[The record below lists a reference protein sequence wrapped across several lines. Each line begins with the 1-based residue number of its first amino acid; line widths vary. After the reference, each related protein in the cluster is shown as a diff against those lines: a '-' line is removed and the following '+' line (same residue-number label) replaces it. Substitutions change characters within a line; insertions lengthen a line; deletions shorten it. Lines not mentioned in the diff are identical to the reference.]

1 MKKSNKYRTVMNC
14 SFRVLSKVFIT
25 IVNEII
31 YNKSNKTIK
40 KYKILCS
47 SLIEKLKA
55 SFSEYINYKNEIDSN
70 KNELNTECI
79 DNLLN
84 LTFDYFLR
92 SAGFPFKDENC
103 SLKLHDLIIK
113 ILNDILNDNDKYEYD
128 IINSLKQKNIF
139 LDELKGN
146 KKIKS
151 KEKEP
156 NNNYYNIFFNRGDNK
171 LFIKFLEQK
180 CSEIINIITSE
191 NYQQTIDKFLNKK
204 RIFHIIKSNENS
216 NIKKE
221 NIVKIPTNDDN
232 IDISKET
239 NFNDKNEQHNT
250 YSQNEQIEKINNYTT
265 NFSTMNKEITNND
278 ELPKQGNP
286 NIKDKKDHYI
296 FYGRKIDKK
305 LKIDFHEVYE
315 PFYILRK
322 LNLCFNE

>member
-103 SLKLHDLIIK
+103 SIKLHDLIIK

-191 NYQQTIDKFLNKK
+191 NYQQTVDKFLNKK

-216 NIKKE
+216 NIKKVD
-221 NIVKIPTNDDN
+221 NIQNPLYVDN
-232 IDISKET
+232 IDVFNET
-239 NFNDKNEQHNT
+239 NFNYDINPHKTYLGVEQVENIYN
-250 YSQNEQIEKINNYTT
+250 YST
-265 NFSTMNKEITNND
+265 NFSTKNKEITKKYKSKINED
-278 ELPKQGNP
+278 EDYYYFGKVKILKNYK
-286 NIKDKKDHYI
+286 NKKNEI
-296 FYGRKIDKK
+296 F
-305 LKIDFHEVYE
+305 LEV
-315 PFYILRK
+315 FK
-322 LNLCFNE
+322 

>member
-180 CSEIINIITSE
+180 CSEIINIITSK

-204 RIFHIIKSNENS
+204 RIFIVIKCSENS
-216 NIKKE
+216 NINME
-221 NIVKIPTNDDN
+221 DNVKIPTNDDN
-232 IDISKET
+232 IDLSKEN
-239 NFNDKNEQHNT
+239 NFNDKNEQYNT
-250 YSQNEQIEKINNYTT
+250 YPENEQKEKFYNNST
-265 NFSTMNKEITNND
+265 NFTTMNKEITSKY
-278 ELPKQGNP
+278 ELPRQDKIEIYVIGDQISFDGILLKNYN
-286 NIKDKKDHYI
+286 NID
-296 FYGRKIDKK
+296 
-305 LKIDFHEVYE
+305 
-315 PFYILRK
+315 
-322 LNLCFNE
+322 LNEFIQQSYK

>member
-40 KYKILCS
+40 KHKILCS

-70 KNELNTECI
+70 KNELNIECI

-84 LTFDYFLR
+84 LTFDDFLR

-103 SLKLHDLIIK
+103 SIKLHDLIIK
-113 ILNDILNDNDKYEYD
+113 ILNDILNDNDKYELD
-128 IINSLKQKNIF
+128 IINTLKQKNIF

-146 KKIKS
+146 KKTKS

-180 CSEIINIITSE
+180 CSEIINFITSE

-204 RIFHIIKSNENS
+204 RIFHIIKISKNS

-221 NIVKIPTNDDN
+221 DNVQNPLNVDN
-232 IDISKET
+232 IDVFNET
-239 NFNDKNEQHNT
+239 NFNEKIEQHNI
-250 YSQNEQIEKINNYTT
+250 YSQNEQKEKICNYTT
-265 NFSTMNKEITNND
+265 NFTTMNKEITKKD
-278 ELPKQGNP
+278 ELPRQDNE
-286 NIKDKKDHYI
+286 NIIVKKDHYI
-296 FYGRKIDKK
+296 VYGRKIDKNFK
-305 LKIDFHEVYE
+305 TNFKQFINEFV
-315 PFYILRK
+315 
-322 LNLCFNE
+322 FNKSKF